1 MKKIALGIAAL
12 MIVLAAST
20 FTRTG
25 SAGTGAAPEADKLP
39 KCSGGLCKSVG
50 CSPDV
55 LCARGAAVVT
65 CAEVCGGH

>member
-1 MKKIALGIAAL
+1 MKRIAIGIGAL
-12 MIVLAAST
+12 MVLLAAASLA
-20 FTRTG
+20 RTG
-25 SAGTGAAPEADKLP
+25 QNSDKLP
-39 KCSGGLCKSVG
+39 KCSHQLCQASG